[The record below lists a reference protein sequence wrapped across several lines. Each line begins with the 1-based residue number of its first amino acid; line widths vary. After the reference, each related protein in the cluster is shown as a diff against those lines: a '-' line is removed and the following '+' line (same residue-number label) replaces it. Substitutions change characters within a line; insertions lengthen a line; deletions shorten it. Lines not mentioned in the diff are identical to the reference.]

1 MSLTLQAAIMVMVG
15 SPAADIAGSA
25 ARIVIRGHTRT
36 SCVLMGH
43 RVVARAATL
52 GTGTTTAVA
61 AAPVVAR

>member
-36 SCVLMGH
+36 SCVLMGN

-52 GTGTTTAVA
+52 GTVTTAVA